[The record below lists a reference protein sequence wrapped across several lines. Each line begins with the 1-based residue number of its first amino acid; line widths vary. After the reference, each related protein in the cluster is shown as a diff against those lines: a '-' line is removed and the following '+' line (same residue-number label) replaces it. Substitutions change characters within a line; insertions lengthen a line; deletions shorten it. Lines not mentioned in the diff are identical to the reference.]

1 MQYKFQVCCVRLVY
15 EESQQLSPGNGAWL
29 NSAMEN
35 TRHSHVLILGPLP
48 AVTVLRG

>member
-15 EESQQLSPGNGAWL
+15 EESQLSTGNGAWL
-29 NSAMEN
+29 NGAMEN
-35 TRHSHVLILGPLP
+35 TRHSHMLIPEPLP